1 MFPSLFRSRWWSL
14 KQFTLSPWLPPNSTS
29 WLRDRVVSSLSGIC
43 WCTWVM
49 SLLWRIIDWWAADR
63 APSPPPPTRP
73 TPPSRSLIRI
83 RFYLW
88 SCLWQLVVTIESPC
102 SSFSFNLSSLVHLI
116 WAIAEFSWISCG
128 CAFEFWSTLFI
139 ATPTN
144 TPLLPPSGPL
154 IACIGSRGVWMI
166 TTAAMTVR
174 DVIVVF
180 GWWRVCRPLS
190 KWCCCCCCSLRFL
203 KKYNVA
209 RFKTYVWWCCS
220 SCVHFGGFSFQVGW
234 SSYGSLS
241 YNCFSFSLIS
251 IPKHSF
257 WDSYF
262 SSFMSLYKNEL
273 FHLSV

>member
-102 SSFSFNLSSLVHLI
+102 SSYSFNLSSLVHLI
-116 WAIAEFSWISCG
+116 GLLLNFREF
-128 CAFEFWSTLFI
+128 L
-139 ATPTN
+139 
-144 TPLLPPSGPL
+144 
-154 IACIGSRGVWMI
+154 
-166 TTAAMTVR
+166 
-174 DVIVVF
+174 VVVHLNF
-180 GWWRVCRPLS
+180 DQHCLSPHQRTHRFFLRPDL
-190 KWCCCCCCSLRFL
+190 
-203 KKYNVA
+203 
-209 RFKTYVWWCCS
+209 
-220 SCVHFGGFSFQVGW
+220 
-234 SSYGSLS
+234 
-241 YNCFSFSLIS
+241 
-251 IPKHSF
+251 
-257 WDSYF
+257 
-262 SSFMSLYKNEL
+262 
-273 FHLSV
+273 